1 MAQREIKV
9 IANSQNRNEIYMSDA
24 NTVGELKAELLNK
37 GYELNGMDLKE
48 GKTRIDL
55 RDDVSPLPTDF
66 MYRGEQTSDL
76 VVMITPVNTNIKSGA
91 YRDDLYDEV
100 RNFNLQDEF
109 YARFGKNFTN
119 ASNAELQA
127 VIDDYHYNN
136 AAMTRSEIKELVKSE
151 VNEQLEGRTEKSE
164 YSLNSIALCV
174 LKVIDWLESVGAA
187 KKENAKKWRAAIRK
201 DYAPYSAEELA
212 DMQR

>member
-37 GYELNGMDLKE
+37 GYELDGMDLRE

-55 RDDVSPLPTDF
+55 RDDLSPLPTDF

-76 VVMITPVNTNIKSGA
+76 VVMITPINTNIKSGA

-109 YARFGKNFTN
+109 YVRYGKNFTN
-119 ASNAELQA
+119 ASNSELQA
-127 VIDDYHYNN
+127 VIDDYHYDHS
-136 AAMTRSEIKELVKSE
+136 AMTRSEIKEFVEKE
-151 VNEQLEGRTEKSE
+151 VTNQIEERTEKSE

-174 LKVIDWLESVGAA
+174 LKLIDWLEAVVPGI
-187 KKENAKKWRAAIRK
+187 KQIAKKWRASIRK
-201 DYAPYSAEELA
+201 DYAPYSEEELA

>member
-24 NTVGELKAELLNK
+24 NTVGELKAELANK
-37 GYELNGMDLKE
+37 GYELEGMDLKE

-55 RDDVSPLPTDF
+55 RDDLSPLPTDF

-100 RNFNLQDEF
+100 RNFNLQSEF
-109 YARFGKNFTN
+109 YTRYGKNFTN
-119 ASNAELQA
+119 ATNAELQE
-127 VIDDYHYNN
+127 VVDYYHYNN
-136 AAMTRSEIKELVKSE
+136 SAMTRSEIKELVKTE
-151 VNEQLEGRTEKSE
+151 VNTQLEGRTEKSE
-164 YSLNSIALCV
+164 YSLNSLGLCV
-174 LKVIDWLESVGAA
+174 LKIVDVLEPIVG
-187 KKENAKKWRAAIRK
+187 KDIAKKWRRAIRK
-201 DYAPYSAEELA
+201 DYEPYSEEELA
-212 DMQR
+212 EMQR

>member
-24 NTVGELKAELLNK
+24 NTVGELKAELANK
-37 GYELNGMDLKE
+37 GYELEGMDLKE

-55 RDDVSPLPTDF
+55 RDDLSPLPTDF

-109 YARFGKNFTN
+109 YTRYGKNFTN
-119 ASNAELQA
+119 ATNAELQA
-127 VIDDYHYNN
+127 VVDDYHYNN
-136 AAMTRSEIKELVKSE
+136 SAMTRSEIKELVRTE
-151 VNEQLEGRTEKSE
+151 VNTQLEGCTEKSE
-164 YSLNSIALCV
+164 YSLNSLGLCV
-174 LKVIDWLESVGAA
+174 LKIVDVLEPIVG
-187 KKENAKKWRAAIRK
+187 KDIAKKWRRAIRK
-201 DYAPYSAEELA
+201 DYEPYSEEELA
-212 DMQR
+212 EMQR